1 MNRLPQLRIDI
12 LTALGGASVV
22 RVSSPRP
29 RKLARELRKELR
41 MCDVK
46 VKKDDRHGEVVA
58 ITWKTVT

>member
-1 MNRLPQLRIDI
+1 MNRIPQMRADI
-12 LTALGGASVV
+12 LAALASASVV

-46 VKKDDRHGEVVA
+46 IKKDDRHGEVVA